1 VILTQHMPEGTR
13 PCCLSPYLIDSL
25 MQKIINFSQGKD
37 KMLKASL
44 PRVLEAID
52 LEELARVLARVNRN

>member
-1 VILTQHMPEGTR
+1 
-13 PCCLSPYLIDSL
+13 